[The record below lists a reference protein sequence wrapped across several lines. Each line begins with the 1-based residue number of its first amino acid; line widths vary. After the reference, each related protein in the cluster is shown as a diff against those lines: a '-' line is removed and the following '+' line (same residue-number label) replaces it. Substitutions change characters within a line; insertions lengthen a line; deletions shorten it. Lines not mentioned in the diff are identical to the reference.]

1 MIEERNLI
9 YFDPFYFKNGNTAKP
24 KYFLILKQLSNKII
38 IASLPTR
45 KDTVPSNEE
54 VSFGC
59 VELPDINFNCFV
71 LQENMEVT
79 ECGKSLPE
87 KTFLYGHQLDEHEID
102 LLKVLYP
109 NEGCDYTIIGKMKS
123 DIFENIIKCFK
134 SSKTVKNKFKKVL

>member
-79 ECGKSLPE
+79 ECGKCLPE

-109 NEGCDYTIIGKMKS
+109 NEGSDYTIIGKMKS